1 VSDAF
6 HDKNTIAKSLT
17 DEELFEFLEKLS
29 TLPQGKRTLEA
40 IKAMAGERGISISIE
55 SARTFRNTTFQKHL
69 ERMRRR
75 REKAEHIVSLAGDG
89 TGRALGD
96 AAASMLAE
104 QIFDELNTV
113 ADETGDDE
121 NPTPL
126 DLERAEAMSRMIARL
141 RSGDV
146 QREALEARLR
156 ESDAKLREYEAKE
169 KDREE
174 KAKVAS
180 EAMKKLREPGAAIS
194 DSERAAIV
202 ATVDEVLG
210 IKVTKK
216 G

>member
-1 VSDAF
+1 MSDDF

-29 TLPQGKRTLEA
+29 TLPPGKRTLEA
-40 IKAMAGERGISISIE
+40 IKSMAGERGIRISVE
-55 SARTFRNTTFQKHL
+55 SARTFRNTTFAKHL

-75 REKAEHIVSLAGDG
+75 REKAEHIVALAGDG

-126 DLERAEAMSRMIARL
+126 DIERAEAFSRMIARL

-146 QREALEARLR
+146 AREALEAKLL
-156 ESDAKLREYEAKE
+156 ESQAKLREYEARE

-174 KAKVAS
+174 KKA
-180 EAMKKLREPGAAIS
+180 
-194 DSERAAIV
+194 
-202 ATVDEVLG
+202 VL
-210 IKVTKK
+210 KAQLTKAEKK
-216 G
+216 GGLTKETIAQIEQSLALL

>member
-1 VSDAF
+1 
-6 HDKNTIAKSLT
+6 
-17 DEELFEFLEKLS
+17 
-29 TLPQGKRTLEA
+29 
-40 IKAMAGERGISISIE
+40 
-55 SARTFRNTTFQKHL
+55 
-69 ERMRRR
+69 
-75 REKAEHIVSLAGDG
+75 
-89 TGRALGD
+89 
-96 AAASMLAE
+96 
-104 QIFDELNTV
+104 
-113 ADETGDDE
+113 
-121 NPTPL
+121 
-126 DLERAEAMSRMIARL
+126 
-141 RSGDV
+141 V